1 MRKFILLLMLL
12 AAVNAAW
19 AQSFYLFVGTYTN
32 TGTLPGAPPLDST
45 GSKGI
50 YVYRFDAAT
59 GKTTLLSHTTGV
71 CNPSFLT
78 VAPDRHHV
86 YAVTDS
92 RMVHAGTVSAFE
104 FDSTSGK
111 LKFINKVHSGGDNPA
126 YVSVDATGRY
136 AAVANYTG
144 GSYSL
149 FPIAANGSIGKGAVT
164 IYNGHGVNHDRQE
177 KPHTHSAV
185 FSPDNKYLYIQ
196 DLGLDRIAIEPFDA
210 AAPAGDPA
218 INAVLF
224 DNPWVPPAENPAE
237 LEDVAKLPTVPGS
250 GPRHLTF
257 HPNGKFAYLI
267 EEMGGCVDVYRYNS
281 STGLLDSL
289 QRITAHPDT
298 AKGPFRSSDIHVSP
312 DGKFLYASNRAE
324 GTIAIFSVDNYSGL
338 LTPVGYQSVLGKEPR
353 NFTLDPTGNWLLVAN
368 QESKEIVL
376 FKIDRHTGLLQ
387 PLDRH
392 IGVPTPSCLQFIR

>member
-1 MRKFILLLMLL
+1 MRKPILLLMLL
-12 AAVNAAW
+12 LAVSLTK

-59 GKTTLLSHTTGV
+59 GKATLLSHTTGV

-78 VAPDRHHV
+78 IAPDRHHL

-92 RMVHAGTVSAFE
+92 RMVNAGTVSAFD
-104 FDSTSGK
+104 FDRGK
-111 LKFINKVHSGGDNPA
+111 LRFINKVWSGGDNPA
-126 YVSVDATGRY
+126 YVAVDATGQW

-149 FPIAANGSIGKGAVT
+149 LPIAADGIIGKGSVT
-164 IYNGHGVNHDRQE
+164 IFNGKSHA
-177 KPHTHSAV
+177 HSAV
-185 FSPDNKYLYIQ
+185 FSPDNKYIYIQ
-196 DLGLDRIAIEPFDA
+196 DLGLDKITIEPFSA
-210 AAPAGDPA
+210 SAPAKDQTT
-218 INAVLF
+218 LS
-224 DNPWVPPAENPAE
+224 
-237 LEDVAKLPTVPGS
+237 TVPGS

-289 QRITAHPDT
+289 QRIPAHPDT

-324 GTIAIFSVDNYSGL
+324 STIAIFSVDTDSGL
-338 LTPVGYQSVLGKEPR
+338 LTPVGYQPVLGKEPR

-376 FKIDRHTGLLQ
+376 FRVDHKTGLLQ

-392 IGVPTPSCLQFIR
+392 VRIPTPSCLQFIR

>member
-1 MRKFILLLMLL
+1 MLLL
-12 AAVNAAW
+12 AVSLTK
-19 AQSFYLFVGTYTN
+19 AQTFTLFVGTYTN

-78 VAPDRHHV
+78 IAPDRHHL

-92 RMVHAGTVSAFE
+92 RMVNAGTVSAFD
-104 FDSTSGK
+104 FDPIRGN
-111 LKFINKVHSGGDNPA
+111 LKFINKVWSGGDNPA

-144 GSYSL
+144 GSYAL
-149 FPIAANGSIGKGAVT
+149 LPIAANGALGKGSVT
-164 IYNGHGVNHDRQE
+164 IFNGHGVNPDRQD

-196 DLGLDRIAIEPFDA
+196 DLGLDKITIESFPTDA
-210 AAPAGDPA
+210 RANDQTT
-218 INAVLF
+218 LS
-224 DNPWVPPAENPAE
+224 
-237 LEDVAKLPTVPGS
+237 TVPGS

-267 EEMGGCVDVYRYNS
+267 EEMGGCVEVYHYDP
-281 STGLLDSL
+281 STGKLDSL
-289 QRITAHPDT
+289 QRIPAHPDT

-312 DGKFLYASNRAE
+312 DGRFLYASNRAE
-324 GTIAIFSVDNYSGL
+324 STIAIFSVDTNSGL
-338 LTPVGYQSVLGKEPR
+338 LTPVGCQPVLGKEPR
-353 NFTLDPTGNWLLVAN
+353 NFTLDPTGNWLLAAN
-368 QESKEIVL
+368 QESKEIVI
-376 FKIDRHTGLLQ
+376 FRVDRKTGLLQ

-392 IGVPTPSCLQFIR
+392 VRIPTPSCLQFIR